1 MSVPKLS
8 INIGILLTLLG
19 ILSYIFT
26 DFVSITALI
35 PSFFGIVFAGLG
47 FWGKSSESMRKH
59 TMHGALL
66 LALLGLG
73 GSFSGLITLV
83 SALSGTM
90 PERMAAA
97 VSQSIMAVLC
107 IIFLIAGIKS
117 FVDARKARNQEE

>member
-1 MSVPKLS
+1 MSIPKLS

-19 ILSYIFT
+19 ILSYILT

-47 FWGKSSESMRKH
+47 FWGKNSESMRKH
-59 TMHGALL
+59 TMHASLL

-73 GSFSGLITLV
+73 GSFSGLIALV
-83 SALSGTM
+83 GTMFGTM
-90 PERMAAA
+90 PERMAAV

-117 FVDARKARNQEE
+117 FVDARKAQKKN